1 MTNVSINQFT
11 WELYTEMVKGAK
23 DTDNIFFSPFS
34 IYAALSVVFSGSRK
48 TTGDQMKLVM
58 KTNSDPENEDFHVG
72 FKKVLLH
79 HALNHGSGLF
89 LLKTLQQQ
97 IIIR

>member
-34 IYAALSVVFSGSRK
+34 IYAALSIVFCGSRK
-48 TTGDQMKLVM
+48 TTADQMKLVM
-58 KTNSDPENEDFHVG
+58 KTTNDPENEAFHAE

-79 HALNHGSGLF
+79 HALNHGSGF
-89 LLKTLQQQ
+89 F
-97 IIIR
+97 